1 MEGRSAGLSEAG
13 EGHADGE
20 PLFVVVQ
27 GNALLLPEGDVHL
40 QALIIGNVS
49 GTEFFR
55 EFFFGP
61 FRQLVDVAAVVAVG
75 MIMKDAIAQILATA
89 NFNAVEI
96 QLQDED
102 IAKVRSNWA
111 EWKDG
116 EPVNGNENNV
126 AQDKGGCKCGK
137 CGGGQEEAIV
147 PEVV

>member
-1 MEGRSAGLSEAG
+1 MKVNYGIVKGADKTPASEMNEYVLKHATALMLVGGIKSLSAA
-13 EGHADGE
+13 
-20 PLFVVVQ
+20 Q
-27 GNALLLPEGDVHL
+27 Y
-40 QALIIGNVS
+40 VS
-49 GTEFFR
+49 GIGHRLHVTAGF
-55 EFFFGP
+55 
-61 FRQLVDVAAVVAVG
+61 VDGAPKAVVAVG

-116 EPVNGNENNV
+116 EPVNGNENNG